1 VEAPISSSIA
11 NGATADSE
19 ARIAMDGTT
28 HGMAEL
34 RGRRRGERLE
44 LPMERPA
51 KRVVK
56 SWEELEGRLAVRAAA
71 ARS

>member
-1 VEAPISSSIA
+1 
-11 NGATADSE
+11 
-19 ARIAMDGTT
+19 
-28 HGMAEL
+28 MAEL